1 MNVTAFDIAV
11 KRNAPAECHDF
22 VRKIHRPI
30 ELVRTQDDRC
40 PCSCCVTNKCIDDV
54 ATFFVETSVWLVE
67 QPEFRATS
75 EQTRKRSTSPLTRR
89 QTTDSNITQ
98 TPIKTEASHSGVGVG
113 DVGARRLGPEA
124 DIVLN
129 GEFVIETGAMR
140 QQANAMPNRA
150 PIFPKVDTQNDGLAR
165 GDRH

>member
-1 MNVTAFDIAV
+1 MTVTAFDAAV
-11 KRNAPAECHDF
+11 KRNAPAKRHDF

-30 ELVRTQDDRC
+30 EFMRTQDDRC
-40 PCSCCVTNKCIDDV
+40 SCRCRITNKCIDNV
-54 ATFFVETSVWLVE
+54 ATFFVETGVWLVE
-67 QPEFRATS
+67 QPEFWATS
-75 EQTRKRSTSPLTRR
+75 EQTRKRGPSTLARR

-98 TPIKTEASHSGVGVG
+98 TPIKTEASHRSISIS
-113 DVGARRLGPEA
+113 DIGARRLGPEA

-150 PIFPKVDTQNDGLAR
+150 PIFPKVDTQNHGLAR